1 MTETAA
7 INLNG
12 EELIAT
18 RHGAVYWPAQ
28 EMLIVADLHFE
39 KGASYARRG
48 VMLPPYDTRATLQ
61 RLVMLCVV
69 YNPQE
74 VVSLGDAFHENGA
87 DAEMDEDDVQILESL
102 IRRYDWAWVLGNHDP
117 EPPSRFA
124 GHVCTELRRGGLVF
138 RHEPHRGS
146 AAGELAGHLHP
157 CARVRTE
164 TRIQRR
170 RCYVSDG
177 ARMILPALG
186 AYTGGL
192 NVLDAAYDGLFED
205 FTAWVMGSRSV
216 YPISSRILAPD
227 NPLETHNGASG

>member
-1 MTETAA
+1 MSDTTA
-7 INLNG
+7 IDLNG
-12 EELIAT
+12 EELILT
-18 RHGAVYWPAQ
+18 RHGAVYWPSQA
-28 EMLIVADLHFE
+28 MLIVADLHFE

-61 RLVMLCVV
+61 RLLVLCGI

-87 DAEMDEDDVQILESL
+87 DAEMDERDAGILESL
-102 IRRYDWAWVLGNHDP
+102 MKRHDWVWVLGNHDP
-117 EPPSRFA
+117 EPPARFA
-124 GHVCTELRRGGLVF
+124 GEICGALRRGRLIL
-138 RHEPHRGS
+138 RHEPSPGP
-146 AAGELAGHLHP
+146 AEGELAGHLHP

-170 RCYVSDG
+170 RCYASDG

-192 NVLDAAYDGLFED
+192 NVLDAAYDGLFGD
-205 FTAWVMGSRSV
+205 LTAWVMGSRGV
-216 YPISSRILAPD
+216 YPIPGRILVPD
-227 NPLETHNGASG
+227 NPLETHNGVSG

>member
-1 MTETAA
+1 MSDTAT
-7 INLNG
+7 IDING

-18 RHGAVYWPAQ
+18 RHGAVYWPAE

-39 KGASYARRG
+39 KGASFARRG

-61 RLVMLCVV
+61 RLVMLCAV

-87 DAEMDEDDVQILESL
+87 DAEMDKGDGDLLESL
-102 IRRYDWAWVLGNHDP
+102 MKRHDWTWVLGNHDP
-117 EPPSRFA
+117 EPPARFA
-124 GHVCTELRRGGLVF
+124 GAVCAALRRSRLIL
-138 RHEPHRGS
+138 RHEPAPGPVE
-146 AAGELAGHLHP
+146 GELAGHLHP

-170 RCYVSDG
+170 RCYASDG

-192 NVLDAAYDGLFED
+192 NVLDRAYDGLFGD
-205 FTAWVMGSRSV
+205 LTAWMMGTRGV
-216 YPISSRILAPD
+216 YPIASRLLVPES
-227 NPLETHNGASG
+227 NGEVRNGAGG